1 MKVGPRIY
9 TLTFSDCVAPLT
21 SKVVGSSGAPWTNSD
36 DISKR
41 ATSQW
46 ASEGKKNISVSN
58 PIRLWLGDNGSPLP
72 VVCVL
77 NPTFT
82 SDASVALLPYTT
94 EVDELF

>member
-1 MKVGPRIY
+1 MIY
-9 TLTFSDCVAPLT
+9 TLTFSDCVTPLPTGLWAPLGLPEQT
-21 SKVVGSSGAPWTNSD
+21 VMIYRRELLLSGPV
-36 DISKR
+36 K
-41 ATSQW
+41 
-46 ASEGKKNISVSN
+46 EKNISVSN
-58 PIRLWLGDNGSPLP
+58 PIRLRLGDNGSPQP

>member
-1 MKVGPRIY
+1 MIY
-9 TLTFSDCVAPLT
+9 RRELLL
-21 SKVVGSSGAPWTNSD
+21 SGLV
-36 DISKR
+36 K
-41 ATSQW
+41 
-46 ASEGKKNISVSN
+46 EKKNISVSN